1 LGGALRFDDFVDGSN
16 RMTRMAWLHSDL
28 FVVLCVFVLGLRCKD
43 SSEVY
48 GGQLSRHSSSNKM
61 YAEHDVFFTDIVRH
75 LLKVLQGCRAGEF
88 YFYSLQG
95 RSGVSLS
102 DWRSKLG

>member
-1 LGGALRFDDFVDGSN
+1 MAHWLGGALRFDDFVDGSN
-16 RMTRMAWLHSDL
+16 RMTRIAWLHSDL

-75 LLKVLQGCRAGEF
+75 LLKVLQGCRT
-88 YFYSLQG
+88 
-95 RSGVSLS
+95 
-102 DWRSKLG
+102 